1 MQLPTGS
8 FFPRPMTL
16 SWCVHLTSFTSPASV
31 KGLPSIV
38 SIIPEHLN
46 PFCGKLQFHGRCLPG
61 EPQSCSWCY
70 WFFLDRVVATVPK
83 IFERLVLFL
92 PHESCR
98 LVYVL
103 QSVKCSET
111 HHIIAETP
119 ICCCV
124 GGIIPE
130 CIFFAVDD
138 LFQGSFWQKELEKY
152 FIRDIMEQFLFG
164 FLSEYRLVLY

>member
-1 MQLPTGS
+1 M
-8 FFPRPMTL
+8 
-16 SWCVHLTSFTSPASV
+16 
-31 KGLPSIV
+31 
-38 SIIPEHLN
+38 
-46 PFCGKLQFHGRCLPG
+46 
-61 EPQSCSWCY
+61 
-70 WFFLDRVVATVPK
+70 ATVPK